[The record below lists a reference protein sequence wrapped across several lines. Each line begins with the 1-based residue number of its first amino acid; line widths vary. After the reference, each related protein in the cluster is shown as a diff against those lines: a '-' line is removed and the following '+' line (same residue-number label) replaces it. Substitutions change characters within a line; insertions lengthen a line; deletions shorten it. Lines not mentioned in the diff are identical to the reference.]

1 LFDHSNFLG
10 KIEAIELDRCSAHRY
25 NMQEVAGID
34 LGGTNIKIGRFDRE
48 GNCTKHFSI
57 PTPQPST
64 PEAVLEAIW
73 RGLGQIVSSF
83 DKLQAIGICTPGPAD
98 ASGRV
103 ARLAINLEGW
113 KDIPV
118 AGFLQDRT
126 KLPVVVANDGN
137 CAGLGEAWLGAGRGY
152 RNMIMLTL
160 GTGVGGAIL
169 LDGKLYTGSHGAGGE
184 LGLINLSADGP
195 ECNSGNRGSLEQ
207 HISALAVLRETGKE
221 PAEWGALAAAG
232 EPQALEFWRK
242 YGHYLGL
249 GLTSLVY
256 VLTPELIILGGGIAA
271 SSQFFL
277 PAAEKEIT
285 DRVLLPSRQDL
296 KIVTAE
302 LGNRSGMLGAA
313 KLAWQMLGQQN

>member
-1 LFDHSNFLG
+1 
-10 KIEAIELDRCSAHRY
+10 
-25 NMQEVAGID
+25 MQEVAGID
-34 LGGTNIKIGRFDRE
+34 LGGTNIKIGRFDQN

-73 RGLGQIVSSF
+73 QGLAQIVSSF

-98 ASGRV
+98 AAGRV
-103 ARLAINLEGW
+103 ARLAINLDGW

-126 KLPVVVANDGN
+126 NLPVVVANDGN

-152 RNMIMLTL
+152 QNIIMLTL

-169 LDGKLYTGSHGAGGE
+169 IDGKLYTGRHGAGGE
-184 LGLINLSADGP
+184 LGLITLAADGP
-195 ECNSGNRGSLEQ
+195 KCNSGNQGSLEQ
-207 HISALAVLRETGKE
+207 HISALAVLRETGKQ
-221 PAEWGALAAAG
+221 PAEWAELAAAG

-242 YGHYLGL
+242 YGYYLGV

-271 SSQFFL
+271 SSKFFL
-277 PAAEKEIT
+277 PAAEKEIA

-302 LGNRSGMLGAA
+302 LGNKSGMLGAA
-313 KLAWQMLGQQN
+313 KLAWQMLGCS

>member
-1 LFDHSNFLG
+1 
-10 KIEAIELDRCSAHRY
+10 
-25 NMQEVAGID
+25 MQEVAGID
-34 LGGTNIKIGRFDRE
+34 LGGTNIKIGRFDLD

-57 PTPQPST
+57 PTPQPSN

-73 RGLGQIVSSF
+73 RGLAQIVSSF

-98 ASGRV
+98 AAGRV

-126 KLPVVVANDGN
+126 KLPVIVANDGN

-152 RNMIMLTL
+152 QNIIMLTL

-169 LDGKLYTGSHGAGGE
+169 IDGKLYTGAHGAGGE
-184 LGLINLSADGP
+184 LGLITLAVDGP

-207 HISALAVLRETGKE
+207 HISAVAVKRETGKE
-221 PAEWGALAAAG
+221 PSEWGALAAAG

-242 YGHYLGL
+242 YGHYLGV

-271 SSQFFL
+271 SSEFFL
-277 PAAEKEIT
+277 PAVQKEIN

-302 LGNRSGMLGAA
+302 LGNQSGMLGAA
-313 KLAWQMLGQQN
+313 KLAWQMLGRA

>member
-1 LFDHSNFLG
+1 
-10 KIEAIELDRCSAHRY
+10 
-25 NMQEVAGID
+25 MQEVAGID
-34 LGGTNIKIGRFDRE
+34 LGGTNIKIGRFDQN

-64 PEAVLEAIW
+64 PEAVMEAIW
-73 RGLGQIVSSF
+73 QGLAQIVSSF

-98 ASGRV
+98 AAGRV
-103 ARLAINLEGW
+103 ARLAINLDGW

-126 KLPVVVANDGN
+126 NLPVVVANDGN

-152 RNMIMLTL
+152 QNIIMLTL
-160 GTGVGGAIL
+160 GTGVGGAVL
-169 LDGKLYTGSHGAGGE
+169 LDGKLYTGRHGAGGE
-184 LGLINLSADGP
+184 LGLITLAADGP
-195 ECNSGNRGSLEQ
+195 KCNSGNQGSLEQ
-207 HISALAVLRETGKE
+207 HISALAVLRETGKQ
-221 PAEWGALAAAG
+221 PAEWAKLAAAG

-242 YGHYLGL
+242 YGYYLGV

-271 SSQFFL
+271 SSKFFL
-277 PAAEKEIT
+277 PAAEKEIA

-302 LGNRSGMLGAA
+302 LGNKSGMLGAA
-313 KLAWQMLGQQN
+313 KLAWQMLGCS